1 MNHGSQNLLVAAGRQ
16 FGLAIRIALCGAIL
30 VAMPKVCAAH
40 PGLHH
45 DIERVSAFLVDDPD
59 CSELYLQRAYYHRLE
74 GDLFAALSDLHR
86 ACQLDPADSTIAL
99 ETAQTLSEMGE
110 FSLAMDQI
118 NQFFVG
124 GGSSARGYVVRAR
137 LQIQKGDFDG
147 AIRDFNSALELKPD
161 VELYVERGELQ
172 ERLERWNDAA
182 AGYRE
187 GLIKTEGAHVLNAAL
202 IRTEIARA
210 QYDAALAIIE
220 EEIQKAAVPAEW
232 KLQKAEV
239 LKAAGRNTEATE
251 VLRQALDHAHV
262 AIQRKSTAFNLY
274 TRARVY
280 LALGERTEAIGD
292 LQAARLKAPRF
303 QKVTELLGEM
313 SAD

>member
-1 MNHGSQNLLVAAGRQ
+1 MNHDSQNLLVAPGRQ
-16 FGLAIRIALCGAIL
+16 YGLAIRIALFGAIL

-45 DIERVSAFLVDDPD
+45 DIERVGALLVDHPD

-74 GDLFAALSDLHR
+74 GDLFAALSDLHHAWQR
-86 ACQLDPADSTIAL
+86 DPTDSTIAL
-99 ETAQTLSEMGE
+99 ETALTLSGLGE
-110 FSLAMDQI
+110 YSRAMEQI
-118 NQFFVG
+118 DQFFLS
-124 GGSSARGYVVRAR
+124 GGSSARGFVERAR
-137 LQIQKGDFDG
+137 LKIQDGDCDG
-147 AIRDFNSALELKPD
+147 AILDFNSAIELKPD
-161 VELYVERGELQ
+161 VEVFVERGEIQ
-172 ERLERWNDAA
+172 ERLGRWNDAA
-182 AGYRE
+182 VGYRE
-187 GLIKTEGAHVLNAAL
+187 GLLKTEGAHVLNAAL

-232 KLQKAEV
+232 NLQKAEV

-251 VLRQALDHAHV
+251 VLRQALNHAHV

-303 QKVTELLGEM
+303 QKVSELLGEM
-313 SAD
+313 NAD

>member
-1 MNHGSQNLLVAAGRQ
+1 MNHDSQNLLVAPGRQ
-16 FGLAIRIALCGAIL
+16 YGLAIRIALFGAML

-45 DIERVSAFLVDDPD
+45 DIERVAALLVDHPD

-74 GDLFAALSDLHR
+74 GDLFAALSDLHHAWQR
-86 ACQLDPADSTIAL
+86 DPTDSTIAL
-99 ETAQTLSEMGE
+99 ETALTLSGLGE
-110 FSLAMDQI
+110 YSRAMEQI
-118 NQFFVG
+118 DQFFLS
-124 GGSSARGYVVRAR
+124 GGSSARGFVERAR
-137 LQIQKGDFDG
+137 LKIQDGDCDG
-147 AIRDFNSALELKPD
+147 AILDFNSAIELKPD
-161 VELYVERGELQ
+161 VEVFVERGEIQ
-172 ERLERWNDAA
+172 ERLGRWNDAA
-182 AGYRE
+182 VGYRE
-187 GLIKTEGAHVLNAAL
+187 GLLKTEGAHVLNAAL

-232 KLQKAEV
+232 NLQKAEV

-251 VLRQALDHAHV
+251 VLRQALNHAHV

-303 QKVTELLGEM
+303 QKVSELLGEM
-313 SAD
+313 NAD

>member
-1 MNHGSQNLLVAAGRQ
+1 MNHGSQNLLVAPGRQ
-16 FGLAIRIALCGAIL
+16 FGLAIRIALYGALL

-45 DIERVSAFLVDDPD
+45 DIERVSALLVDDSD
-59 CSELYLQRAYYHRLE
+59 CSELYLQRAYFYRLS
-74 GDLFAALSDLHR
+74 GDLFAALSDL
-86 ACQLDPADSTIAL
+86 QLARQLEPADSTIAL
-99 ETAQTLSEMGE
+99 ETAQTLLEMGE
-110 FSLAMDQI
+110 FSMAMDQI
-118 NQFFVG
+118 DQYFVG
-124 GGSSARGYVVRAR
+124 GGSSARGYVVYAR
-137 LQIQKGDFDG
+137 LKIQEGDYDG
-147 AIRDFNSALELKPD
+147 AIRDFNFAIGLKPD

-182 AGYRE
+182 VGYRD
-187 GLIKTEGAHVLNAAL
+187 GLLKTEGAHVLNAAL
-202 IRTEIARA
+202 LRTEIARA

-220 EEIQKAAVPAEW
+220 GEIEKAAVPAEW
-232 KLQKAEV
+232 KLKKAEV
-239 LKAAGRNTEATE
+239 LKAAGRSTEATE

-303 QKVTELLGEM
+303 QKVSELLGEM
-313 SAD
+313 NAD